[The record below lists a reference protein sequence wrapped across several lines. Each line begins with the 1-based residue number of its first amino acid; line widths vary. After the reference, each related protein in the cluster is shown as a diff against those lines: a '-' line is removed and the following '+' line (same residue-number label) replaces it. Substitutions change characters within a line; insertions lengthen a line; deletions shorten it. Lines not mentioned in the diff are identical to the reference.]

1 MKTVVNKATNI
12 KMQDESGKT
21 EFMDYKKLI
30 QICINNPP
38 KNGWTTDEMRKRIKI
53 EDKLENVEVG
63 GSVELEDA
71 EFEKLLQCIMIPWQ
85 FMHKDVIGFE
95 DYLKSL

>member
-38 KNGWTTDEMRKRIKI
+38 KNGWTTD
-53 EDKLENVEVG
+53 
-63 GSVELEDA
+63 
-71 EFEKLLQCIMIPWQ
+71 
-85 FMHKDVIGFE
+85 
-95 DYLKSL
+95 